1 VAAAVLLGGL
11 RAARRLALTAIETPS
26 ELAARIRAGEREA
39 EGELVRRFGPGVAA
53 ILRRA
58 ANDPSLAQDL
68 YQDVFRLAIEKIR
81 HGDLKDPAKLPGFL
95 CGLARNLAID
105 HFRTARRRR
114 VEPLEAV
121 EPRDASADPLE
132 RLLSGERASLVREVM
147 AELGSDRDRQLL
159 FRFYVG
165 EEDKD
170 RLCRDLDLSSLHFNR
185 VLFRARQR
193 YKELYER
200 RFLDERASARGRD
213 GDAV

>member
-1 VAAAVLLGGL
+1 VA
-11 RAARRLALTAIETPS
+11 
-26 ELAARIRAGEREA
+26 
-39 EGELVRRFGPGVAA
+39 RFGRGVAA

-95 CGLARNLAID
+95 SGLARNLTID
-105 HFRTARRRR
+105 YFRTAKRRRM
-114 VEPLEAV
+114 EPLETV

-132 RLLSGERASLVREVM
+132 RLLSGERAALVREVM
-147 AELGSDRDRQLL
+147 AELGTDRDRQLL
-159 FRFYVG
+159 LRFYVG

-170 RLCRDLDLSSLHFNR
+170 RLCEDLALSSLHFNR

-193 YKELYER
+193 YKELYEK
-200 RFLDERASARGRD
+200 RFPPERAPARERD
-213 GDAV
+213 GDAE

>member
-1 VAAAVLLGGL
+1 M
-11 RAARRLALTAIETPS
+11 
-26 ELAARIRAGEREA
+26 
-39 EGELVRRFGPGVAA
+39 RRFGPGVAA

-58 ANDPSLAQDL
+58 ANDPALAQDL

-105 HFRTARRRR
+105 HFRTAKRRR

-132 RLLSGERASLVREVM
+132 RLLSSERASLVREVM
-147 AELGSDRDRQLL
+147 ADLGSDRDRQLL

-170 RLCRDLDLSSLHFNR
+170 RLCRDLALSSLHFNR

-200 RFLDERASARGRD
+200 RLLEERAPARGRD